1 MIIIKNGTLTDDSMV
16 KLQEYMNGIEGEA
29 GQHSFLLLEAEGA
42 EPQVAFDEAQRPEV
56 EIKDLASVLQK
67 DELFQSYLEN
77 GRKKVQSA
85 FQLPDLYT
93 GYTTDFNRATA
104 QTAQEVTEQQVFQPE
119 RRSLGWTLNSRLLNG
134 YAFRYAEAYFKDPEI
149 SNPDDLVNVLTL
161 CNAAGG
167 FTPNDAR
174 EVAQDALGKVSED
187 YEGDWANRP
196 LALANGAQGGD
207 SLDAAVGEQIAKAA
221 ANHDDE
227 IVAVLKEVRNLL
239 KKPESGSIIK
249 EAKRNGD
256 VSKGWVTTEDGQHIF
271 IGSDGKASGGSAAYE
286 AYQSEGGGTGSSKD
300 FSSPDSYT
308 PQTFFGRSLQNRAKW
323 LGYHEVKD
331 LEQPRTSDEIIEH
344 LAGRDDTKGSCASLA
359 LAYVGQEAGMD
370 VEDFR
375 GGDSR
380 AYFADDQTI
389 RNLQAFDGVEAMT
402 ITGKYDQT
410 VGSQLLREMEP
421 GKEYYFAVAEHAAI
435 TRVTEDGKAQ
445 YLELQKSMVT
455 SPGWKDFGSNNS
467 SIRQTLRER
476 FGCTTTKQRSA
487 MAIMYDTSQL
497 TQETNRDELRYVLGY
512 INTSTGS
519 QRKG

>member
-1 MIIIKNGTLTDDSMV
+1 M
-16 KLQEYMNGIEGEA
+16 
-29 GQHSFLLLEAEGA
+29 
-42 EPQVAFDEAQRPEV
+42 
-56 EIKDLASVLQK
+56 
-67 DELFQSYLEN
+67 
-77 GRKKVQSA
+77 
-85 FQLPDLYT
+85 
-93 GYTTDFNRATA
+93 
-104 QTAQEVTEQQVFQPE
+104 
-119 RRSLGWTLNSRLLNG
+119 
-134 YAFRYAEAYFKDPEI
+134 
-149 SNPDDLVNVLTL
+149 NVLTL

-286 AYQSEGGGTGSSKD
+286 AYQSEGEGAGSEKD
-300 FSSPDSYT
+300 FSSPDSYA
-308 PQTFFGRSLQNRAKW
+308 PQTFVGMYLHRWSGSMGYQEVQDLDQN
-323 LGYHEVKD
+323 
-331 LEQPRTSDEIIEH
+331 RTSDEIIAR
-344 LAGRDDTKGSCASLA
+344 LAKRDTTEGSCASLA
-359 LAYVGQEAGMD
+359 LAYIGQRAGMD
-370 VEDFR
+370 VEDLK
-375 GGDSR
+375 GGESQY
-380 AYFADDQTI
+380 YFSHPEATAG
-389 RNLQAFDGVEAMT
+389 LQELDGVEAMT
-402 ITGKYDQT
+402 ATGNYTQT

-445 YLELQKSMVT
+445 YLGLQPNIDAK
-455 SPGWKDFGSNNS
+455 PGWHDFQTDYS
-467 SIRQTLRER
+467 STKQTLRDR
-476 FGCTTTKQRSA
+476 FGCKSKKERGVY
-487 MAIMYDTSQL
+487 AIMYDTSQL
-497 TQETNRDELRYVLGY
+497 MAGDNKDEMRYILGY
-512 INTSTGS
+512 INTSKRT
-519 QRKG
+519 